1 MFFKRKCQI
10 CQVRDKKENLE
21 HVEYGIYH
29 DQRRYFHP
37 QCIETVICDP
47 ENYTTRTVDMALWC
61 HDLFLGEKKAASQKL
76 EIQNRRI
83 NNAQES
89 LECLQ

>member
-37 QCIETVICDP
+37 QCIETVI
-47 ENYTTRTVDMALWC
+47 L
-61 HDLFLGEKKAASQKL
+61 
-76 EIQNRRI
+76 
-83 NNAQES
+83 
-89 LECLQ
+89 